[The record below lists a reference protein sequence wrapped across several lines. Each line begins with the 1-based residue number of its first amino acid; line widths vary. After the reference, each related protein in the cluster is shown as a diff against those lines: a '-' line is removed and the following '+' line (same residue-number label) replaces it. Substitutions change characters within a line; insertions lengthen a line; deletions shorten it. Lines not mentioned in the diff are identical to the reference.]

1 MAITRY
7 AARVPSVSTAVHV
20 APHPSQISLGGG
32 YAFPDMLP
40 DISQVA
46 ADVARE
52 FRVQSLQYGPLM
64 GLPELRDEI
73 VRLLG
78 EDGVSAT
85 RDNILIL
92 NGAKNGLDLAL
103 RLFVE
108 KGDGIIVS
116 RPNYATALH
125 IFRNHEASFI
135 EIDMDREGM
144 RTDQLEETL
153 RLMRGRGQALP
164 KMLYVVPDFHNP
176 TGITLAAARRRR
188 LVELAEEYD
197 FVIAEDDPYRR
208 IKFEGD
214 FVPPIQ
220 SFDTYGRVIGLG
232 TVSKIFAPGI
242 RVGWANA
249 APDIIKR
256 MAAMKSDGGSPPFS
270 QRIVATMLGSGAV
283 ARHTRALSV
292 ELKVHR
298 DTMIGALR
306 EHLPEVQFTAPRG
319 GYYLWVEL
327 PAEVDCD
334 RFASEAEHSGV
345 TIFSGSAYFASIKLT
360 NYIRL
365 CYSNSKPEQIDR
377 GIRILKDVM
386 RRVRESAARPAVAG
400 AQSQHLD

>member
-7 AARVPSVSTAVHV
+7 AARVPSVSTAIHV
-20 APHPSQISLGGG
+20 APLPSQISLGGG

-64 GLPELRDEI
+64 GVPELRAEI

-78 EDGVSAT
+78 EDGIRAT
-85 RDNILIL
+85 PDNILIL

-108 KGDGIIVS
+108 KGDGVIVS

-125 IFRNHEASFI
+125 IFRNHEASFV
-135 EIDMDREGM
+135 EIDMDPDGM

-153 RLMRGRGQALP
+153 RLMRARGQPLP

-176 TGITLAAARRRR
+176 TGITLAEPRRRR

-214 FVPPIQ
+214 FLPPIQ
-220 SFDTYGRVIGLG
+220 SFDTHGRVIGLG

-256 MAAMKSDGGSPPFS
+256 MAAMKSDGGSAPFT
-270 QRIVATMLGSGAV
+270 QRIVASLLKSGAV
-283 ARHTRALSV
+283 ARHVSTLSL
-292 ELKVHR
+292 ELKLHR
-298 DTMIGALR
+298 NTMIESLR
-306 EHLPEVQFTAPRG
+306 AHLPGVKFTVPRG

-327 PAEVDCD
+327 PANIDCD
-334 RFASEAEHSGV
+334 AFAAEAEHSGV
-345 TIFSGSAYFASIKLT
+345 TVFSGRPYFAAAQPT

-365 CYSNSKPEQIDR
+365 CYSNSRPAEIER

-386 RRVRESAARPAVAG
+386 RRVGESAARPPVAG
-400 AQSQHLD
+400 AQGQHLD